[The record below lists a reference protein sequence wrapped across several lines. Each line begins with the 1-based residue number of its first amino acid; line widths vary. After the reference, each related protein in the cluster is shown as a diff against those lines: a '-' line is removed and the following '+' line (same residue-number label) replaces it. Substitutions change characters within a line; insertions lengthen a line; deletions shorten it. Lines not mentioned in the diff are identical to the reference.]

1 MRHLHL
7 FVRHKTLSPIEVI
20 PCIFLNFASSLF
32 QVSVMTDV
40 LLNYGWKYVAFLY
53 SDDTYGKNAEAEFS
67 MQAELNDICIGYT
80 RSISVTSDESVYNST
95 VRDLLEL
102 KHNSLVSVVILFIQR
117 EMATSFFEHARTG
130 GIERDF
136 IFIGSDG
143 WGNYDLD
150 PVRGSEE
157 AALGKYVKMR
167 YEFRIYTKFGRG
179 VAL

>member
-1 MRHLHL
+1 
-7 FVRHKTLSPIEVI
+7 
-20 PCIFLNFASSLF
+20 
-32 QVSVMTDV
+32 MTDILV
-40 LLNYGWKYVAFLY
+40 NYGWKYVAFIY

-67 MQAELNDICIGYT
+67 MQAEEKDICIGYT

-95 VRDLLEL
+95 VSDLLEL
-102 KHNSLVSVVILFIQR
+102 QGNSLVSVVILFIQR
-117 EMATSFFEHARTG
+117 EMASYFFKHALAG

-157 AALGKYVKMR
+157 AALGKYVIIR
-167 YEFRIYTKFGRG
+167 YVLSMLHKNTGKGW
-179 VAL
+179 